1 MNQTTEITSADALIL
16 SGAGYS
22 IEIAPDAIE
31 RKAELL
37 TSAATVTQVT
47 NDEESSLASFHMRKL
62 AGLRIEVEK
71 CRKAVKEPVL
81 AVGKRIDKAAKDF
94 LADLDTQETRLKKM
108 IGDHAA
114 EVARIRAEREAEERK
129 AAEAARLARE
139 EAERAAAA
147 ATESR
152 KMSDVIAAKQAE
164 RELEAARA
172 ARMNAADA
180 THEARP
186 VDNVRFAWDFTV
198 HDIHKLAMGHPELV
212 RIEPR
217 RADIIEAIKAAA
229 DEGADMTAGA
239 WAEIG
244 IAPFQKPV
252 VSTR

>member
-37 TSAATVTQVT
+37 TTAATVTQVT
-47 NDEESSLASFHMRKL
+47 NDEESSQASFHMRKL

-71 CRKAVKEPVL
+71 CRKAVKQPVL
-81 AVGKRIDKAAKDF
+81 DVGKRIDKAAKEF

-114 EVARIRAEREAEERK
+114 EVARRRAEREAEERK

-139 EAERAAAA
+139 EAERKAAA

-152 KMSDVIAAKQAE
+152 KMADVIAAKQAE

-172 ARMNAADA
+172 ARMDAADA

-186 VDNVRFAWDFTV
+186 VDNVRFAWDFEV
-198 HDIHKLAMGHPELV
+198 EDMGLLASVKPDFVEITARKSVIIAWIKSLDDGE
-212 RIEPR
+212 IEDVDLHCISAGI
-217 RADIIEAIKAAA
+217 RAFK
-229 DEGADMTAGA
+229 
-239 WAEIG
+239 
-244 IAPFQKPV
+244 KPV